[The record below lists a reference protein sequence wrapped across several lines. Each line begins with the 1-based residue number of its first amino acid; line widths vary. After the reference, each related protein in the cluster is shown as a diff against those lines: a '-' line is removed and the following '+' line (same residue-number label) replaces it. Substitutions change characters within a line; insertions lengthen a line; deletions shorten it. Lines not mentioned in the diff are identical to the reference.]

1 MLADDDFKMA
11 PCLVDG
17 PLADSGARLIEASR
31 RLPSSGA
38 STALR
43 GWAVAAAFDA
53 MERVFAAESD
63 PRDAVAAALA
73 EIATELDGFA
83 VLGSLGAGLSDEG
96 HEDVAAETGSH
107 YGNLFAGFSPQAYFD
122 EAANLL
128 RTRLDRNGVAVPTR
142 ATVLDAG
149 CGGGRYT
156 VAWTKAGAD
165 RAVGIDISSSGVADA
180 RRRVEAAEISNVSFD
195 LGSVLELPYE
205 DSQFD
210 VVFSNGVLHHSTDWV
225 KGVHELVRVVR
236 PGGLGWLYLIEN
248 PGGLFWDTIEILR
261 VLMKGQSKAGARA
274 SLSAIGVPGNRIF
287 YMLDH
292 VMVPINLRLTADEIT
307 TALEN
312 AGATDIRR
320 LDRGVDFDRVEA
332 IHRGDPHAATKYGVG
347 EHRFVFTKS

>member
-1 MLADDDFKMA
+1 MCARNVRPLLQSQRCCKLAWRAAHRCSPDFRRCKSPRLGFGQFVAGSFAQVLADDDFKMA

-142 ATVLDAG
+142 ASVLDAG

-180 RRRVEAAEISNVSFD
+180 RRRFEAAGRSRVSVD
-195 LGSVLELPYE
+195 LGSVP
-205 DSQFD
+205 
-210 VVFSNGVLHHSTDWV
+210 
-225 KGVHELVRVVR
+225 
-236 PGGLGWLYLIEN
+236 
-248 PGGLFWDTIEILR
+248 
-261 VLMKGQSKAGARA
+261 
-274 SLSAIGVPGNRIF
+274 
-287 YMLDH
+287 
-292 VMVPINLRLTADEIT
+292 
-307 TALEN
+307 
-312 AGATDIRR
+312 
-320 LDRGVDFDRVEA
+320 
-332 IHRGDPHAATKYGVG
+332 
-347 EHRFVFTKS
+347 